1 MSGSNRRRC
10 CCGNPL
16 CDDVSFFCST
26 CEQQV
31 PSRQPV
37 SYSMFFHDVEVLKL
51 NGCIK
56 CPDSFGAGTF
66 GNYSFGRQFID
77 KCGSNARIN
86 RKLLAGTT
94 LNNCY
99 YSQTDSLPGGGEV
112 NPGVPGFLYWYEYGG
127 GAGFPPDFDCTCGT
141 PTAQVGFT
149 ASMELGVDGNQVRVQ
164 VIASY
169 IEDFTGSHNIWGWI
183 IFDGTGG
190 DDRPVLSTASRSQS
204 ATRSARTSARRNSAT
219 AWPGER
225 RRLHAGRRGGDP
237 ARAGRL
243 GRLGERST
251 RATWRRASDGRLLKL
266 RRRP

>member
-86 RKLLAGTT
+86 RKLLAGTS

-127 GAGFPPDFDCTCGT
+127 GAGFPPGFDCTCGT
-141 PTAQVGFT
+141 PTSQVGFA

-164 VIASY
+164 VLASY

-190 DDRPVLSTASRSQS
+190 SIGHCIDDFPITVNNSINSHVDEEEFCNGL
-204 ATRSARTSARRNSAT
+204 ARGA
-219 AWPGER
+219 
-225 RRLHAGRRGGDP
+225 GGDYTP
-237 ARAGRL
+237 AGAVVTPLVRVGSGGSVKIWPCDVAEGI
-243 GRLGERST
+243 
-251 RATWRRASDGRLLKL
+251 
-266 RRRP
+266 